1 MHKKISSKIQKVYA
15 YIQLNKSRIIYAIT
29 IKIMKLS
36 PFPTKLMTRIIDSI
50 EFNNFL
56 YTIFLSKIDT
66 YKIKNQ
72 PNIEVIKE
80 KIKSK

>member
-1 MHKKISSKIQKVYA
+1 
-15 YIQLNKSRIIYAIT
+15 
-29 IKIMKLS
+29 MKLS
-36 PFPTKLMTRIIDSI
+36 PFPTKLVTRIMNSI

-72 PNIEVIKE
+72 PNIEVIRE
-80 KIKSK
+80 KIKLK